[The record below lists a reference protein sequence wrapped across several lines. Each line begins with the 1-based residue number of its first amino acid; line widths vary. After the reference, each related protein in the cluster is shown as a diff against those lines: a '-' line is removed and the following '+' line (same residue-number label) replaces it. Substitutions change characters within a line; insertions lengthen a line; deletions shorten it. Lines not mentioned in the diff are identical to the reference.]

1 MPKGRKRK
9 PKPKRQKPKAAYNRT
24 FNGAMFFRKK
34 NRLREAALFSGWL
47 VLGFVLLSLVGYSA
61 DDPGWSLSIG
71 GEGKVDNYGGYAGAF
86 VADVLLS
93 LFGRSAFLLAGICL
107 LAWHVLLR
115 RLFGGGEGGLSWP
128 WITSGVILFI
138 LSASAIEYLRFYGGG
153 ESLPAGAGGFIGAG
167 IGSGM
172 MKIFGFAG
180 AALILKGVW
189 MISCSLAAGLSWLAL
204 FEGIGEM
211 LERYAIAAFNSTNT
225 LIGRY
230 RSEQIRARRDI
241 DVGKTLQALRRPAA
255 ERAQPVEPIVAKPA
269 PKNPPITNPQMTLP
283 SVGKLPSVALLDP
296 YPDDGIS
303 VSASA
308 LQHNSRLIEKN
319 LLDFGVSVLVEGAYP
334 GPVITRYDIRPAT
347 GVKGAQVVGLMKDLA
362 RAMSVGGIRILE
374 TIEGRDCMGLEIPNN
389 NRRTVYFSEL
399 AAEFPRSRADLPL
412 ALGKDASGKPVIADL
427 AGMPHLLAAGATGS
441 GKSVCINAMLLS
453 LLYAAS
459 PEDLRLILID
469 PKMLEL
475 SSYDGIPHLMA
486 PVVTDMAM
494 APAALNWGV
503 GEMERRYALMSKTGA
518 RNIASYNKLVRG
530 KSSQTAGEE
539 HKVLPFIVIVIDEL
553 ADLMMVAGKKVEL
566 TVSRLAQ
573 KARAAGIHLILA
585 TQRPSVDVITGLIKA
600 NIPSRVAFQVASKV
614 DSRTIIDQS
623 GAESLLGKGD
633 MLYLPAGSAF
643 PRRVHG
649 AFVSDSEVQRVVEDV
664 KKNPGAGDYA
674 VDFSDT
680 PIPAASGA
688 NGTGGANANG
698 GEDSGLY
705 KQAVEVVLETR
716 RPSISLVQRKLR
728 IGYNRAARLIEEME
742 TAGLITPPD
751 DTGTRKII
759 TGGGK

>member
-1 MPKGRKRK
+1 
-9 PKPKRQKPKAAYNRT
+9 
-24 FNGAMFFRKK
+24 MFFRTK
-34 NRLREAALFSGWL
+34 NRLHEVALFSGWI
-47 VLGFVLLSLVGYSA
+47 VLGFVLLSLFGYSP
-61 DDPGWSLSIG
+61 DDPGWSHSKG
-71 GEGKVDNYGGYAGAF
+71 GAGGIDNYGGYAGAF
-86 VADVLLS
+86 AADVLLS
-93 LFGRSAFLLAGICL
+93 LFGRSAFLLAGVCL
-107 LAWHVLLR
+107 LSWHVFLR
-115 RLFGGGEGGLSWP
+115 RLTGEGEGGLRWY
-128 WITSGVILFI
+128 WIAGGVVLFVV
-138 LSASAIEYLRFYGGG
+138 SASAIEHLRFYGGG
-153 ESLPAGAGGFIGAG
+153 GYLPAGAGGFIGAG
-167 IGSGM
+167 LGGGM
-172 MKIFGFAG
+172 MKAFGFVG

-189 MISCSLAAGLSWLAL
+189 MISCSLAAGLSWLDL
-204 FEGIGEM
+204 FESIGGKMEK
-211 LERYAIAAFNSTNT
+211 LAVSFLAFVNS
-225 LIGRY
+225 LIMRH
-230 RSEQIRARRDI
+230 RAEKARARRDI

-255 ERAQPVEPIVAKPA
+255 EGRKPIEPVVAKPA
-269 PKNPPITNPQMTLP
+269 APPAPKPPQMTLP
-283 SVGKLPSVALLDP
+283 QVGKLPSVALLDP
-296 YPDDGIS
+296 FPDDGVSIS
-303 VSASA
+303 ESA

-319 LLDFGVSVLVEGAYP
+319 LLDFGVSVAVEGAYP
-334 GPVITRYDIRPAT
+334 GPVITRYDVRPAT

-374 TIEGRDCMGLEIPNN
+374 TIEGKDCMGLEIPNN

-399 AAEFPRSRADLPL
+399 AAEFANTRASLPL

-441 GKSVCINAMLLS
+441 GKSVCINAMLMS
-453 LLYAAS
+453 LLYAAA
-459 PEDLRLILID
+459 PEDLRLVLID

-486 PVVTDMAM
+486 PVVTDMTM

-530 KSSQTAGEE
+530 KSPQTAGEE
-539 HKVLPFIVIVIDEL
+539 HKVLPFVVIVIDEL

-649 AFVSDSEVQRVVEDV
+649 AFVSDGEVQRVVGEV

-674 VDFSDT
+674 VDFSD
-680 PIPAASGA
+680 IPAAAGGNNAGAGA
-688 NGTGGANANG
+688 NGAGAATNG
-698 GEDSGLY
+698 GEDAGLY

-742 TAGLITPPD
+742 QAGLITPPD

>member
-1 MPKGRKRK
+1 ME
-9 PKPKRQKPKAAYNRT
+9 T
-24 FNGAMFFRKK
+24 F
-34 NRLREAALFSGWL
+34 
-47 VLGFVLLSLVGYSA
+47 GFV
-61 DDPGWSLSIG
+61 
-71 GEGKVDNYGGYAGAF
+71 
-86 VADVLLS
+86 
-93 LFGRSAFLLAGICL
+93 
-107 LAWHVLLR
+107 
-115 RLFGGGEGGLSWP
+115 
-128 WITSGVILFI
+128 
-138 LSASAIEYLRFYGGG
+138 
-153 ESLPAGAGGFIGAG
+153 
-167 IGSGM
+167 
-172 MKIFGFAG
+172 G

-189 MISCSLAAGLSWLAL
+189 MISCSLAAGLSWFAL
-204 FEGIGEM
+204 FETIGEK
-211 LERYAIAAFNSTNT
+211 LERFAVAVFALAS
-225 LIGRY
+225 GVVASY
-230 RSEQIRARRDI
+230 RAGQTRARRDV
-241 DVGKTLQALRRPAA
+241 DVSKTLQALRRP
-255 ERAQPVEPIVAKPA
+255 VEPVITKPAATKPA
-269 PKNPPITNPQMTLP
+269 PKKMPQMTLP
-283 SVGKLPSVALLDP
+283 AIGKLPSVALLDA
-296 YPDDGIS
+296 YPDDGVSIS
-303 VSASA
+303 ESA
-308 LQHNSRLIEKN
+308 LQHNARLIEKN
-319 LLDFGVSVLVEGAYP
+319 LLDFGVSVAVEGAYP

-347 GVKGAQVVGLMKDLA
+347 GVKGAQIVGLMKDLA

-399 AAEFPRSRADLPL
+399 AAGFASARADLPL
-412 ALGKDASGKPVIADL
+412 ALGKDAAGKPVIADL

-453 LLYAAS
+453 LLYAAA

-518 RNIASYNKLVRG
+518 RGIASYNKLVRS
-530 KSSQTAGEE
+530 KSPQASGEE
-539 HKVLPFIVIVIDEL
+539 HKHLPFIVIVIDEL

-623 GAESLLGKGD
+623 GAESLLGRGD

-649 AFVSDSEVQRVVEDV
+649 AFVSDGEVQRVVEEV

-674 VDFSDT
+674 VDFSE
-680 PIPAASGA
+680 PPPNMAGVLAAGI
-688 NGTGGANANG
+688 GGIGGG
-698 GEDSGLY
+698 GEDGALY
-705 KQAVEVVLETR
+705 KQAVEMVLETR

-742 TAGLITPPD
+742 SAGLITPPD

-759 TGGGK
+759 TRESK